1 MTMPSERVQKA
12 ASPLGKGVVVQ
23 WQRENGELT
32 ADKLTDAGF
41 QRIQGRVMDER
52 AVPELSAAGARLRR
66 LPLPAFH
73 LTGDVAATDPACSL
87 APRHDVVVR
96 ARAESRTSL
105 RYRAPGA

>member
-1 MTMPSERVQKA
+1 MPSERVQKA

-41 QRIQGRVMDER
+41 QL
-52 AVPELSAAGARLRR
+52 A
-66 LPLPAFH
+66 
-73 LTGDVAATDPACSL
+73 GDVAATDPACSL